1 MKLESRRH
9 RLRTSLFLMAQVG
22 GGSSGSGQAGEDE
35 ASLPGSSNESPLA
48 DDESSQP
55 GPSGM
60 RKPRKMMN
68 IREALVRSGAYRAR
82 VRGITEERSESSN
95 EAHEESRRKMLRL
108 VLPASSVIM
117 EQGDPNL
124 PGPSGYVSRVEAKK
138 RNRRKGIPQRLSHF
152 AEILEESSDEDP
164 VQHSTSLFTAHVP
177 MFSLSK
183 SPTKR
188 KREGSYKEGVHAEVE
203 TDILLKRDEGK
214 GIIIWVPKDSHSLA
228 LNREDCQET
237 RKISRTVH
245 LDEYFDIRAKG
256 KFASKSLD
264 EECDTGICDDL
275 KGVWFRTGRVSGH
288 NKYGNVRF
296 IIQLNTFL
304 QYLNEKA
311 VFKFY
316 LYEIFQSTS
325 HCASRFIVAEDR
337 DHQIP
342 GDLMPYN
349 YSISGGPWYVEQN
362 DNGILVH
369 KFANA
374 IRAYKSAEKYPLKHE
389 VEFFLK
395 GRENIYS
402 ELYLYVHPLPENHSR
417 ANDSEGMCYT
427 YQSETCTR
435 SSPCPYALPKAS
447 TSLEI
452 EEDWTLET
460 FAMYT
465 AWMIQK
471 QVEEKLLCLGCNEDA
486 LQKCGNDMI
495 PILLKVMMQKARQM
509 FAFVLSRNRDDLGGE
524 KKHFEWDGR
533 ENMME
538 EHKQML
544 EVVNKHV
551 DEYIDVLRN
560 YILSEKTFAHMAESG
575 KMELHMGQMVESM
588 SEELYEV
595 VRNDIESLAVE
606 MKNALQKEMVEK

>member
-1 MKLESRRH
+1 ME
-9 RLRTSLFLMAQVG
+9 
-22 GGSSGSGQAGEDE
+22 
-35 ASLPGSSNESPLA
+35 
-48 DDESSQP
+48 
-55 GPSGM
+55 
-60 RKPRKMMN
+60 
-68 IREALVRSGAYRAR
+68 
-82 VRGITEERSESSN
+82 
-95 EAHEESRRKMLRL
+95 
-108 VLPASSVIM
+108 VLPTSSVIM

-124 PGPSGYVSRVEAKK
+124 PGPSGYVSGVKDKK

-164 VQHSTSLFTAHVP
+164 VQPSNSLFTAHMPV
-177 MFSLSK
+177 FSSSK

-188 KREGSYKEGVHAEVE
+188 KRDGSYKEGVHAEAE

-214 GIIIWVPKDSHSLA
+214 GTIIWAPKDSHSLA

-237 RKISRTVH
+237 KRISRSVH
-245 LDEYFDIRAKG
+245 LNEYFDIRAKG
-256 KFASKSLD
+256 KFISKSLD

-296 IIQLNTFL
+296 VIQMNTLL

-316 LYEIFQSTS
+316 LYEVFQSTN
-325 HCASRFIVAEDR
+325 HCASRFIIAEDR

-342 GDLMPYN
+342 GDLMPYD
-349 YSISGGPWYVEQN
+349 YSVPGGPWHAEQN
-362 DNGILVH
+362 DRGILVH
-369 KFANA
+369 KVANA

-395 GRENIYS
+395 GRENIYAD
-402 ELYLYVHPLPENHSR
+402 LYLYVHPIPENHSE
-417 ANDSEGMCYT
+417 ANDSEGMCYK
-427 YQSETCTR
+427 YQSVTCPR
-435 SSPCPYALPKAS
+435 SSSPCPYALPKAS
-447 TSLEI
+447 ASLEI

-465 AWMIQK
+465 VWMIQK
-471 QVEEKLLCLGCNEDA
+471 QVEEKLLCLGCNEEV
-486 LQKCGNDMI
+486 LQTYGNDMI

-509 FAFVLSRNRDDLGGE
+509 FAFVLSRNRDDLEGE
-524 KKHFEWDGR
+524 GKRFEWDR
-533 ENMME
+533 RVNIME

-560 YILSEKTFAHMAESG
+560 YILCEKTFAHMAESG
-575 KMELHMGQMVESM
+575 KMELHMAQMVESM
-588 SEELYEV
+588 TEELYEIV
-595 VRNDIESLAVE
+595 HNDIENLAVE
-606 MKNALQKEMVEK
+606 MRNALQKEMVEK